1 MSSEDCPRAPW
12 GLLSPSLTTL
22 PGGVAQLEVP
32 AGAGGVLLV
41 AVGAQHVL
49 DLAVDGLERGVHLHV
64 VGPQGAGGL
73 VGPHVAHGVGGL
85 LRLGE
90 AGEGGHVDAGAG
102 RAWGPRGAG
111 VTRGTLEGGGDK

>member
-1 MSSEDCPRAPW
+1 M
-12 GLLSPSLTTL
+12 T
-22 PGGVAQLEVP
+22 QLEVP

-49 DLAVDGLERGVHLHV
+49 ELAVDGLERGVHLHV

-73 VGPHVAHGVGGL
+73 VGPHVAQGVRGL

-90 AGEGGHVDAGAG
+90 AGEGRHVDARAG
-102 RAWGPRGAG
+102 RAWGSGGSGATG
-111 VTRGTLEGGGDK
+111 GTLEGRGGCGEDKEIRGRDWIQFRHRWLQ